1 MVKVI
6 CCAIKTDVPG
16 SIIDTTTLTLLVRMV
31 KSWPTFQFIESQ
43 KKKSGNDFALAI
55 FKVFMSLITIWSM
68 EIQRYFELENISHNN
83 SIWKICTKIIN
94 KNENKMTGTAK
105 KREIVVSKENREF
118 LKRLFGCTEQT
129 LYNSLDLQKPSSEMR
144 KRIRK
149 AALERG
155 GEVMVTLREMETIHT
170 ANGVMEQRL
179 PNGAELRFYRED
191 GHGEIWH
198 KGIMKERVDSVTI
211 PVIYEMQARAAMMR

>member
-1 MVKVI
+1 
-6 CCAIKTDVPG
+6 
-16 SIIDTTTLTLLVRMV
+16 MV

-43 KKKSGNDFALAI
+43 KKKRGNDFALAI

-105 KREIVVSKENREF
+105 KREIVVGKENREF
-118 LKRLFGCTEQT
+118 LKRLFGCTERT
-129 LYNSLDLQKPSSEMR
+129 LYNSLDLQMPSTEMR

-155 GEVMVTLREMETIHT
+155 GEIMVTLREMDTFYLADGT
-170 ANGVMEQRL
+170 MVNAL
-179 PNGAELRFYRED
+179 PNGAVLRFYRD
-191 GHGEIWH
+191 DSHGEIWF
-198 KGIMKERVDSVTI
+198 KGNLVERRENVNVQEI
-211 PVIYEMQARAAMMR
+211 FEMQVKAASMR